1 MKIPIKVS
9 FFSAKKI
16 KKKVKK
22 TIDNINY
29 IWYNKYVNKKRTY
42 LQVAKKGKWYYG
54 YKKRII

>member
-1 MKIPIKVS
+1 MFALSPP
-9 FFSAKKI
+9 KK
-16 KKKVKK
+16 KLKKVKK